1 MKKSKILVPA
11 LGILALGMS
20 AAVTGTVAWFSTN
33 RTVYANGIQFQSA
46 TAQSLVIA
54 LAETG
59 PWGTVVNHN
68 VAAKDATLMPAYLLD
83 TLEGNKK
90 TYTNGATPSYVEL
103 NTAFMNDNSST
114 YYVAADGKVKK
125 TADNSIV
132 TPAKPAQG
140 ETGPF
145 QEAGTSAVKIFNDYL
160 KIDGGTTDTNTYT
173 KITVAKAD
181 TSVNKEIDKALRVG
195 FFDGTNFEVC
205 TPFSTLTETSYTFKP
220 SSAFV
225 VNGQAKKVSIY
236 VWYDGE
242 DAVCINANA
251 IQNPINVTA
260 VYSLDEFK

>member
-54 LAETG
+54 LAEEG

-83 TLEGNKK
+83 TLTDNKK
-90 TYTNGATPSYVEL
+90 TYSNSEKPSFVEL
-103 NTAFMNDNSST
+103 NTTFMNANSST

-125 TADNSIV
+125 VADDSVV
-132 TPAKPAQG
+132 TPAKPGA
-140 ETGPF
+140 EAGPF
-145 QEAGTSAVKIFNDYL
+145 QEAGTTAVKIFDDYL
-160 KIDGGTTDTNTYT
+160 KIDGGTTDTATYT

-181 TSVNKEIDKALRVG
+181 TSSNENIDKALRVG
-195 FFDGTNFEVC
+195 FFDGTNFEIC
-205 TPFSTLTETSYTFKP
+205 TPFPALTDASYTFKP
-220 SSAFV
+220 SATFD
-225 VNGQAKKVSIY
+225 VNGTAKKVSIY

-242 DAVCINANA
+242 DAACINANA
-251 IQNPINVTA
+251 IENPINVTA
-260 VYSLDEFK
+260 VYSLDAFN